1 MTIVRPTMKRGAR
14 KLGYALRAL
23 AIDFGN
29 RDLGLLGVARIATS
43 FANWSFA
50 IALGVYGFEAHGA
63 VGVGLV
69 ALVRFLPGAIA
80 SPFAGLLIDRYPRRT
95 VLLASSLAM
104 GTVLAGA
111 TVAASLGAPAG
122 VVFVFPA
129 LFAVASCGYGPAES
143 ALIPSL
149 ARTPQELSA
158 SNVTHSAMEN
168 SGFLLAA
175 VVTGFLLGATS
186 PGFVFG
192 VATAASAIATTV
204 VAAVERD
211 RRPDYAD
218 AEGDVVGVVRE
229 IGLGLRTLV
238 EHPAL
243 RLSAATL
250 IVLLLFEGFADV
262 LVVVMAL
269 ELLHLEESS
278 VGFLNASWGLGA
290 LLGGAGLALLLDRG
304 KLVIAIA
311 GGSLVL
317 GLATMLPGIWPG
329 PVSGYLGW
337 LGIGIGFTFVEVAA
351 KTLMQRLGSDET
363 LGRVIGSLESARLAA
378 MALGSIGAIGLL
390 ELLGTRG
397 ALIALGALMPVFVIV
412 CWARLRAFE
421 VGAPVAEGPYLL
433 LRENSIFAP
442 LPIATLERLSHDL
455 VPVGA
460 GAGEDVIVQG
470 EKGARFFLI
479 EHGQVEVFENGTFRR
494 NEGPGESFGEI
505 ALLHDVPRTATVR
518 ATVQTRLLALER
530 EQFLVAVTGHRR
542 SRQVAHTVVD
552 NRWDGQGVGDVTAL
566 D

>member
-1 MTIVRPTMKRGAR
+1 MGNGAR

-23 AIDFGN
+23 ALDFGN
-29 RDLGLLGVARIATS
+29 RDLGLLGLARVATS

-69 ALVRFLPGAIA
+69 ALVRFLPGAVA

-95 VLLASSLAM
+95 ALLASSLAM
-104 GTVLAGA
+104 ALVLAGA
-111 TVAASLGAPAG
+111 TVAASLDAPTA

-129 LFAVASCGYGPAES
+129 LFAIASCAYGPAES
-143 ALIPSL
+143 ALIPGL

-168 SGFLLAA
+168 GGFLTAAIATGFLLA
-175 VVTGFLLGATS
+175 ATS

-192 VATAASAIATTV
+192 VATAAAVLATIVIATIQ
-204 VAAVERD
+204 RD
-211 RRPDYAD
+211 RRPDYV
-218 AEGDVVGVVRE
+218 AEGDIAGAVRE
-229 IGLGLRTLV
+229 VGLGLRTLV

-243 RLSAATL
+243 RLAAATL

-262 LVVVMAL
+262 LVIVMAL

-278 VGFLNASWGLGA
+278 VGFLNANWGLGA

-311 GGSLVL
+311 GGSLLL

-329 PVSGYLGW
+329 SASAYVGW
-337 LGIGIGFTFVEVAA
+337 LAIGVGFTFVEVAA

-363 LGRVIGSLESARLAA
+363 LGRAIGTLESARLAA
-378 MALGSIGAIGLL
+378 MALGSIGAIVLI
-390 ELLGTRG
+390 ELLHTRG
-397 ALIALGALMPVFVIV
+397 ALIALGALMPVFVLV

-421 VGAPVAEGPYLL
+421 VGAPVAEGPYQL
-433 LRENSIFAP
+433 LRGNSIFAP

-455 VPVGA
+455 VPVGVA
-460 GAGEDVIVQG
+460 AGEDVIVQG
-470 EKGARFFLI
+470 ELGDRFFLI
-479 EHGQVEVFENGTFRR
+479 ERGEVEVFEDGAFRR

-518 ATVQTRLLALER
+518 TTVETRLLALER
-530 EQFLVAVTGHRR
+530 DQFLLAVTGHRR
-542 SRQVAHTVVD
+542 SRQIAGTVVD
-552 NRWDGQGVGDVTAL
+552 DRWDGQEHGGVKAL

>member
-1 MTIVRPTMKRGAR
+1 MAIVRPTMKRGAR

-29 RDLGLLGVARIATS
+29 RDLGLLGVARVGTS

-69 ALVRFLPGAIA
+69 ALVRFLPGAVA
-80 SPFAGLLIDRYPRRT
+80 SPFAGLLIDRYPRRM

-104 GTVLAGA
+104 GAVLAGA
-111 TVAASLGAPAG
+111 TVAASLGAPSA

-129 LFAVASCGYGPAES
+129 LFAVASCAYGPAES
-143 ALIPSL
+143 ALIPGL
-149 ARTPQELSA
+149 ALTPQELSA

-175 VVTGFLLGATS
+175 IVTGILLGATS

-192 VATAASAIATTV
+192 VATGVTALATIV
-204 VAAVERD
+204 IAAVRRD
-211 RRPDYAD
+211 RRPHYAAD
-218 AEGDVVGVVRE
+218 EGEVAGVVRE

-250 IVLLLFEGFADV
+250 IALLLFEGFADV

-269 ELLHLEESS
+269 ELLHLGEGS

-317 GLATMLPGIWPG
+317 GLATMLPGIWPERASAY
-329 PVSGYLGW
+329 VGW

-378 MALGSIGAIGLL
+378 MALGSIGAIGLI
-390 ELLGTRG
+390 EVLGTRG
-397 ALIALGALMPVFVIV
+397 ALIALGALMPVFVVV

-433 LRENSIFAP
+433 LRGNSIFAP

-455 VPVGA
+455 VAVEA
-460 GAGEDVIVQG
+460 GAGEEVIVQG
-470 EKGARFFLI
+470 EAGDRFFLI
-479 EHGQVEVFENGTFRR
+479 EQGEVEVFENGVFRR

-518 ATVQTRLLALER
+518 ATVETRLLALER
-530 EQFLVAVTGHRR
+530 EQFLVAVAGHSR
-542 SRQVAHTVVD
+542 SRQVAHTVSD
-552 NRWDGQGVGDVTAL
+552 DRWDGQDLADVSRS
-566 D
+566 

>member
-1 MTIVRPTMKRGAR
+1 MAIVRPTMKRGAR

-29 RDLGLLGVARIATS
+29 RELGLLGVARVATS

-80 SPFAGLLIDRYPRRT
+80 SPFAGLLIDRYSRRA

-104 GTVLAGA
+104 GLVLAGA
-111 TVAASLGAPAG
+111 TLAASLDAPAA
-122 VVFVFPA
+122 VVFIFPA
-129 LFAVASCGYGPAES
+129 LFAIVSCAYGPAES
-143 ALIPSL
+143 ALIPGL

-168 SGFLLAA
+168 TGFLVAA
-175 VVTGFLLGATS
+175 ISTGILLGATS

-192 VATAASAIATTV
+192 VATVVTVLATIVIAV
-204 VAAVERD
+204 VERD
-211 RRPDYAD
+211 RRPDYAAVD
-218 AEGDVVGVVRE
+218 DDGEVAGVVRE

-262 LVVVMAL
+262 LLVVMAL
-269 ELLHLEESS
+269 ELLHLEEGS

-317 GLATMLPGIWPG
+317 GFATMLPGIWPEQATAY
-329 PVSGYLGW
+329 VGW
-337 LGIGIGFTFVEVAA
+337 LCIGIGFTFVEVAA

-363 LGRVIGSLESARLAA
+363 LGRVIGSLEAGRLAA
-378 MALGSIGAIGLL
+378 MALGSIGAIGLIEVL
-390 ELLGTRG
+390 HTRG
-397 ALIALGALMPVFVIV
+397 ALIALGALMPIFVIV

-433 LRENSIFAP
+433 LRGNSIFAP

-455 VPVGA
+455 VVVEASG
-460 GAGEDVIVQG
+460 GEDVIVQG
-470 EKGARFFLI
+470 EKGDRFFLI
-479 EHGQVEVFENGTFRR
+479 EQGQVEVFENGVFRR

-518 ATVQTRLLALER
+518 ATVDTRLLALER

-542 SRQVAHTVVD
+542 SQQMAHTVVD
-552 NRWDGQGVGDVTAL
+552 DRWAIPL
-566 D
+566 R

>member
-1 MTIVRPTMKRGAR
+1 MAMVRPTMKRGAR

-80 SPFAGLLIDRYPRRT
+80 SPFVGLLIDRYPRRT
-95 VLLASSLAM
+95 VLLTSSLAM
-104 GTVLAGA
+104 GLVLAGA

-122 VVFVFPA
+122 VVFIFPG

-143 ALIPSL
+143 ALIPGL

-175 VVTGFLLGATS
+175 VATGFLLGATS

-192 VATAASAIATTV
+192 VATAASALATV
-204 VAAVERD
+204 VIAAVRRD
-211 RRPDYAD
+211 RRPDYA
-218 AEGDVVGVVRE
+218 AEGDAGDAVRE

-278 VGFLNASWGLGA
+278 VGFLNAGWGLGA

-317 GLATMLPGIWPG
+317 GFATMLPGIWPG
-329 PVSGYLGW
+329 AVSGYVGW

-363 LGRVIGSLESARLAA
+363 LGRAIGSLESGRLAA

-397 ALIALGALMPVFVIV
+397 ALIALGALMPVFVLV

-433 LRENSIFAP
+433 LRGNSIFAP

-455 VPVGA
+455 VA
-460 GAGEDVIVQG
+460 IEAAAGEEVIVQG
-470 EKGARFFLI
+470 DKGRRFFLI
-479 EHGQVEVFENGTFRR
+479 EQGQVEVFENGVFRR

-518 ATVQTRLLALER
+518 ATVGTRLLALER

-542 SRQVAHTVVD
+542 SRQVAGTVVD
-552 NRWDGQGVGDVTAL
+552 GRWDGQEIGDVEVL